1 MKIAVVGL
9 GYVGLSNAALLSQH
23 CEVIAVDVV
32 QARVDLIEDRRTPF
46 HDDGLAEFLR
56 THDLNLRA
64 TVDSA
69 AAYADADYVVI
80 ATPTDYD
87 PVTAAFDT
95 ATVETVIDE
104 VMRVSSRAIP
114 VVKSTVPVG
123 FCAQLSAKYGRQVV
137 FSPEFLREGM
147 ALHDVMYPNRIIVGD
162 DTAAARTFGALL
174 AQGSAVPNA
183 PVLAM
188 TSTEAEAVKL
198 FANTYLAMRVAY
210 FNELDTFAAK
220 HGLAS
225 QPLIDGVC
233 LDPRIGNGYNN
244 PSFGYGGYCLPKD
257 TKQLL
262 SNFQEVPQRLIE
274 AIVDSNTTRMDFIAD
289 EVLARHP
296 RIVGI
301 HRLAMKS
308 GSDNFRASS
317 ILGVIERL
325 QARGLEVVIYEPTI
339 ADAEFNGLRLERDL
353 EAFKE
358 VSDVILANRRS
369 EDLDDV
375 TGKLYTRDIYRA
387 DS

>member
-1 MKIAVVGL
+1 MKIAVAGL
-9 GYVGLSNAALLSQH
+9 GYVGLSNAALLAQEH
-23 CEVIAVDVV
+23 EVIAVDVV
-32 QARVDLIEDRRTPF
+32 QRRVDLINSGQTPF
-46 HDDGLAEFLR
+46 HDDGLAHFLR
-56 THDLNLRA
+56 ERHLNLRA
-64 TVDSA
+64 TTESA
-69 AAYADADYVVI
+69 SSYADADYVVI

-95 ATVETVIDE
+95 ATVEAVIDE
-104 VMRVSSRAIP
+104 VMRVSSRAVA

-123 FCAQLSAKYGRQVV
+123 FCAQMSAKYGRPVV

-147 ALHDVMYPNRIIVGD
+147 ALHDVLYPNRIIVGD
-162 DTAAARTFGALL
+162 DTEAARRFGAML
-174 AQGSAVPNA
+174 AHASAVPNV

-198 FANTYLAMRVAY
+198 FANTYLAMRVAF
-210 FNELDTFAAK
+210 FNELDTFAAT

-233 LDPRIGNGYNN
+233 LDPRIGAGYNN

-262 SNFQEVPQRLIE
+262 SNFQDVPQRLIE
-274 AIVDSNTTRMDFIAD
+274 AIVDSNATRMDFIAD
-289 EVLARHP
+289 EVSARRP
-296 RIVGI
+296 RVVGI

-317 ILGVIERL
+317 VLGVIERL
-325 QARGLEVVIYEPTI
+325 RQRGLEIVIYEPAITG
-339 ADAEFNGLRLERDL
+339 AEFNGMRVERDL
-353 EAFKE
+353 SAFKQ

-369 EDLDDV
+369 EELDDV
-375 TGKLYTRDIYRA
+375 ADKLYTRDIYRA

>member
-9 GYVGLSNAALLSQH
+9 GYVGLSNAALLAQQS
-23 CEVIAVDVV
+23 EVVAVDVV
-32 QARVDLIEDRRTPF
+32 QDRVDLINARRTPF
-46 HDDGLAEFLR
+46 HDDGLSAFLQ
-56 THDLNLRA
+56 TQELNLRA
-64 TVDSA
+64 TTDA
-69 AAYADADYVVI
+69 ADAYADADYIVI

-95 ATVETVIDE
+95 VTVETVIDE
-104 VMRVSSRAIP
+104 VMRVSSRAVP

-123 FCAQLSAKYGRQVV
+123 FCAQMSAKHGRQVV

-147 ALHDVMYPNRIIVGD
+147 ALQDVMYPNRIIVGD
-162 DTAAARTFGALL
+162 DTEAARKFGELL
-174 AQGSAVPNA
+174 AQGSAVPDV

-220 HGLAS
+220 HGLSS
-225 QPLIDGVC
+225 QPLIDGVS
-233 LDPRIGNGYNN
+233 LDPRIGVGYNN

-262 SNFQEVPQRLIE
+262 SNFQDVPQRLMQ

-289 EVLARHP
+289 EVLARKP
-296 RIVGI
+296 RVVGI

-325 QARGLEVVIYEPTI
+325 QQRGQEVVIYEPTI
-339 ADAEFNGLRLERDL
+339 HAAEFNGIRIETDL
-353 EAFKE
+353 NAFKQI
-358 VSDVILANRRS
+358 SDVILANRRS
-369 EDLDDV
+369 EELDDV
-375 TGKLYTRDIYRA
+375 AAKLYTRDIYRA

>member
-9 GYVGLSNAALLSQH
+9 GYVGLSNAALLAQH
-23 CEVIAVDVV
+23 SEVVAVDVV
-32 QARVDLIEDRRTPF
+32 QSRVDLINNRRTPF
-46 HDDGLAEFLR
+46 HDTGLEEFLQSR
-56 THDLNLRA
+56 ELNLRA
-64 TVDSA
+64 TLDA
-69 AAYADADYVVI
+69 ASAYADADFVVI

-87 PVTAAFDT
+87 PVSAAFDT
-95 ATVETVIDE
+95 ATVESVIDE
-104 VMRVSSRAIP
+104 VMHTSTNAIP

-123 FCAQLSAKYGRQVV
+123 FCAQMSAKYGRQVI

-147 ALHDVMYPNRIIVGD
+147 ALHDVVYPNRIIVGD
-162 DTAAARTFGALL
+162 ATEAAQTFGALL
-174 AQGSAVPNA
+174 AQGSAIPNV

-210 FNELDTFAAK
+210 FNELDTFAAR

-233 LDPRIGNGYNN
+233 LDPRIGAGYNN

-262 SNFQEVPQRLIE
+262 SNFQDVPQRLIE
-274 AIVDSNTTRMDFIAD
+274 AIVDSNTTRMDFIAE

-296 RIVGI
+296 RVVGI
-301 HRLAMKS
+301 HRLAMKH

-325 QARGLEVVIYEPTI
+325 QDRGVEVVIYEPTI
-339 ADAEFNGLRLERDL
+339 HEAAFNGLRVESDL
-353 EAFKE
+353 AAFKSE
-358 VSDVILANRRS
+358 ADVILANRRS
-369 EDLDDV
+369 DELDDV
-375 TGKLYTRDIYRA
+375 ASKLYTRDIYRA

>member
-9 GYVGLSNAALLSQH
+9 GYVGLSNAALLAQH
-23 CEVIAVDVV
+23 CEVVAVDVV
-32 QARVDLIEDRRTPF
+32 QERVDLINAGKTPF
-46 HDDGLAEFLR
+46 HDDGLIEFMG
-56 THDLNLRA
+56 THTLNLRA
-64 TVDSA
+64 TTDA
-69 AAYADADYVVI
+69 ASSFADADFVVV

-95 ATVETVIDE
+95 ASVESVIE
-104 VMRVSSRAIP
+104 SVMHASATAIP

-123 FCAQLSAKYGRQVV
+123 FAAQMSAKYGRQVV
-137 FSPEFLREGM
+137 FSPEFLREGL
-147 ALHDVMYPNRIIVGD
+147 ALHDVMHPTRIIVGD
-162 DTAAARTFGALL
+162 DTEAARTFGALL
-174 AQGSAVPNA
+174 AQGSLIPDA

-233 LDPRIGNGYNN
+233 LDPRIGAGYNN

-274 AIVDSNTTRMDFIAD
+274 AIVDSNTTRMDFIAED
-289 EVLARHP
+289 VMARKP
-296 RIVGI
+296 RVVGI
-301 HRLAMKS
+301 HRLAMKA

-325 QARGLEVVIYEPTI
+325 QQHGLDVIIYEPTI
-339 ADAEFNGLRLERDL
+339 TTETFNGLRVERDL
-353 EAFKE
+353 ATFKQT
-358 VSDVILANRRS
+358 SDVILANRRS
-369 EDLDDV
+369 DELEDV
-375 TGKLYTRDIYRA
+375 AAKLYTRDIYRA

>member
-9 GYVGLSNAALLSQH
+9 GYVGLSNAALLAQH
-23 CEVIAVDVV
+23 CDVVAVDVL
-32 QARVDLIEDRRTPF
+32 QARVDLINAGKTPF
-46 HDDGLAEFLR
+46 HDDGLQEFMR
-56 THDLNLRA
+56 TRELSLRA
-64 TVDSA
+64 TTDA
-69 AAYADADYVVI
+69 ADAYADASFVVI

-95 ATVETVIDE
+95 ASVEAVIAD
-104 VMRVSSRAIP
+104 VMRLSATAVP

-123 FCAQLSAKYGRQVV
+123 FCAEMSEKFGRQVV
-137 FSPEFLREGM
+137 FSPEFLREGL

-162 DTAAARTFGALL
+162 ATDAARFFGQLL
-174 AQGSAVPNA
+174 AEGSAVPDV

-210 FNELDTFAAK
+210 FNELDSFAAT

-233 LDPRIGNGYNN
+233 LDPRIGAGYNN

-262 SNFQEVPQRLIE
+262 SNFQDVPQRLMQ

-289 EVLARHP
+289 EVIARQP
-296 RIVGI
+296 RVVGV

-317 ILGVIERL
+317 ILGVIDRL
-325 QARGLEVVIYEPTI
+325 TARGVEVVIYEPTI
-339 ADAEFNGLRLERDL
+339 DGTDFNGLRIERDL
-353 EAFKE
+353 ASFKQTC
-358 VSDVILANRRS
+358 DVILANRRS
-369 EDLDDV
+369 DELDDV
-375 TGKLYTRDIYRA
+375 AAKLYTRDIYRA